1 MVQIDPFGS
10 FAQGVSLRNN
20 MNQQRAN
27 VQAAQGL
34 ASGNYAQA
42 LGALGGVGDVDG
54 VVQVQNAQA
63 ANQERELEQHKQRQ
77 AQQLQTTMQIIGT
90 VKRAR
95 DSGQDVSQILPQYRD
110 AFIAMGTDPQQLAQ
124 IEQQVAANPAFLDQ
138 IENIIGEQARK
149 IQIQN
154 LGNGYAV
161 AIDEGTGQLVNEYRA
176 PRDPVN
182 VNGVWLDPETREVI
196 FDTRAPTIERVNN
209 TDGSTS
215 VIAIDQPAPIR
226 GSGAGNGSFE
236 SVIGPLLQREGGY
249 VARDGSSGAP
259 ANYGINQRANP
270 DVNVRDLT
278 PQAATELYR
287 ERYWNPVVEAGVP
300 AEAREAVFDF
310 AVNAGPQRAINA
322 WRQSGGDI
330 NAFNQARLE
339 HYRRQPDYAQFGRSW
354 ERRVAETTPGTVD
367 TRGGMRVVAQGEN
380 RGLTPAQQRAEERA
394 SQTERA
400 ANQRTE
406 VNLRKEF
413 DSLPEVKAYKV
424 SQQAYRGLEAAATG
438 PATSGSDLSL
448 IFQFMKVLDPT
459 SVVREGEFATAQ
471 NSGSAFERVG
481 NLYNRVLNGTRLNE
495 RQRQDFLQQG
505 RALAQA
511 SERTYAP
518 VAERYRSYA
527 QDYGVSPDR
536 VAPVQGQQNRQRPQ
550 TNTGGAIRFNLTP
563 AQLRVWQQ
571 LGRNGGD
578 PSAPLGSTRNPRWI
592 NEAAAGTS
600 YNNIPR
606 GSYYYDPNGQIR
618 QKR

>member
-34 ASGNYAQA
+34 AAGNYAQA
-42 LGALGGVGDVDG
+42 LGALGGVGDIGG

-63 ANQERELEQHKQRQ
+63 ANQERQLEQQKQQQ
-77 AQQLQTTMQIIGT
+77 AQQLQSTLQIVGT

-110 AFIAMGTDPQQLAQ
+110 AFIAMGTDPQHLAQ

-138 IENIIGEQARK
+138 IYDIVGQQAR
-149 IQIQN
+149 QLEIQN
-154 LGNGYAV
+154 LGNGYGV
-161 AIDEGTGQLVNEYRA
+161 AIDKATGQVVNEYQA
-176 PRDPVN
+176 PQRPMNVGDVLIDPS
-182 VNGVWLDPETREVI
+182 TREIILDARKPEYQTVK
-196 FDTRAPTIERVNN
+196 N
-209 TDGSTS
+209 TDGSETTF
-215 VIAIDQPAPIR
+215 AINQPALRGGASGGGSGVPRGIRNNNPGNIEDGAFAQSLPGYR
-226 GSGAGNGSFE
+226 GSDGRFAIFDSPQAGINAGGE
-236 SVIGPLLQREGGY
+236 LLNRYAARGVVTPAQIINRWAPPSDGNPTQAYAQY
-249 VARDGSSGAP
+249 VARRLGIGVNDPVPASRRAEAFQAINEFENGNRSASNGAP
-259 ANYGINQRANP
+259 A
-270 DVNVRDLT
+270 
-278 PQAATELYR
+278 AA
-287 ERYWNPVVEAGVP
+287 
-300 AEAREAVFDF
+300 
-310 AVNAGPQRAINA
+310 
-322 WRQSGGDI
+322 SGGG
-330 NAFNQARLE
+330 A
-339 HYRRQPDYAQFGRSW
+339 
-354 ERRVAETTPGTVD
+354 
-367 TRGGMRVVAQGEN
+367 RVVAQGEN
-380 RGLTPAQQRAEERA
+380 RGLTPAQQRAEERT

-536 VAPVQGQQNRQRPQ
+536 VAPVQGAPAQSGPRTNAPGLRFNISDQQLATRQRIVGS
-550 TNTGGAIRFNLTP
+550 GGR
-563 AQLRVWQQ
+563 
-571 LGRNGGD
+571 
-578 PSAPLGSTRNPRWI
+578 PSARLGTPQNPRYI
-592 NEAAAGTS
+592 NPAAATTS

-606 GSYYYDPNGQIR
+606 GEYYVAPDGQLR
-618 QKR
+618 RKG

>member
-42 LGALGGVGDVDG
+42 LGALGGVGDVGG

-63 ANQERELEQHKQRQ
+63 ANQERQLEQQKQQQ
-77 AQQLQTTMQIIGT
+77 AQQLQSTLQIIGT

-95 DSGQDVSQILPQYRD
+95 DQGQDVSQILPQYRD

-138 IENIIGEQARK
+138 IENIVGQQARELSFQK
-149 IQIQN
+149 AGDN
-154 LGNGYAV
+154 LLVFEQGNPDPV
-161 AIDEGTGQLVNEYRA
+161 RSFNA
-176 PRDPVN
+176 PRQPVN
-182 VNGVWLDPETREVI
+182 VNGVLIDPSTREVI
-196 FDTRAPTIERVNN
+196 LDARDPKYQTITN

-215 VIAIDQPAPIR
+215 VVAIDQPAPRGGATGGGSGVPRGIRNNNPGNIEDGPFAQSLPGYR
-226 GSGAGNGSFE
+226 GSDGRFAIFDSPQAGINAGGE
-236 SVIGPLLQREGGY
+236 LLNRYAARGVVTPAQIINRWAPPSDGNPTQAYAQY
-249 VARDGSSGAP
+249 VAQRLGIGVNDPVPANRRAEAFQAIKEFETGQQSPSNGAP
-259 ANYGINQRANP
+259 A
-270 DVNVRDLT
+270 
-278 PQAATELYR
+278 
-287 ERYWNPVVEAGVP
+287 P
-300 AEAREAVFDF
+300 A
-310 AVNAGPQRAINA
+310 
-322 WRQSGGDI
+322 SGGG
-330 NAFNQARLE
+330 A
-339 HYRRQPDYAQFGRSW
+339 
-354 ERRVAETTPGTVD
+354 
-367 TRGGMRVVAQGEN
+367 RVVAQGEN
-380 RGLTPAQQRAEERA
+380 RGLTPAQQRAEQRA
-394 SQTERA
+394 SQTEQA

-505 RALAQA
+505 RALFQAAQQ
-511 SERTYAP
+511 TYAP

-536 VAPVQGQQNRQRPQ
+536 VAPLQVASTQSGPQ
-550 TNTGGAIRFNLTP
+550 TNAPGLRFNISE
-563 AQLRVWQQ
+563 QQ
-571 LGRNGGD
+571 LATRRRIIGEGGR
-578 PSAPLGSTRNPRWI
+578 PSARLGTPQNPRYI
-592 NEAAAGTS
+592 NPAAATTS

-606 GSYYYDPNGQIR
+606 GEYYVAPDGQLR
-618 QKR
+618 RKG